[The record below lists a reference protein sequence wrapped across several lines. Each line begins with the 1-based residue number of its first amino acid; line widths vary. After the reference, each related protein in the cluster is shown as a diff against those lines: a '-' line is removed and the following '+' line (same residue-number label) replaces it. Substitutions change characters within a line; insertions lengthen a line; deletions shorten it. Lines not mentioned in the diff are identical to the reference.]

1 MDYEH
6 LSESYLQELENTST
20 APMTQEEIQFL
31 ETKQSLN
38 EIENR
43 LQELN
48 TSLCILVSKVCSI
61 LTILNS
67 IQNCVILRDN

>member
-1 MDYEH
+1 MAYEH
-6 LSESYLQELENTST
+6 LSDAYLQELENTST

-31 ETKQSLN
+31 EVKQSLN

-48 TSLCILVSKVCSI
+48 TSLCILVSKVCNI
-61 LTILNS
+61 ITILNS
-67 IQNCVILRDN
+67 IQDRIVLKE

>member
-6 LSESYLQELENTST
+6 LSDAYLQELENTST

-38 EIENR
+38 DIENR
-43 LQELN
+43 LRELN
-48 TSLCILVSKVCSI
+48 TSLCILVSKVCNI
-61 LTILNS
+61 ITILNS
-67 IQNCVILRDN
+67 IQDRIVLKE

>member
-1 MDYEH
+1 MDYER
-6 LSESYLQELENTST
+6 LSDAYLQELETTST

-31 ETKQSLN
+31 EITQSLN
-38 EIENR
+38 EIGNS

-48 TSLCILVSKVCSI
+48 TSLCVLVSKVCNI

-67 IQNCVILRDN
+67 IQNSVILRE

>member
-6 LSESYLQELENTST
+6 LSDAYLQELESMST

-31 ETKQSLN
+31 EVKQSLN

-43 LQELN
+43 LRELN
-48 TSLCILVSKVCSI
+48 TSLCILVSKVCNI
-61 LTILNS
+61 VTILNS
-67 IQNCVILRDN
+67 IQDRIVLKE

>member
-31 ETKQSLN
+31 EVKQSLN

-48 TSLCILVSKVCSI
+48 TSLCILVSKVCNIVLLSI
-61 LTILNS
+61 RANT
-67 IQNCVILRDN
+67 

>member
-31 ETKQSLN
+31 EITQSLN
-38 EIENR
+38 EIGNS

-48 TSLCILVSKVCSI
+48 TSLCILVSKVCNI

-67 IQNCVILRDN
+67 IQNSVILRE

>member
-1 MDYEH
+1 MAYEH
-6 LSESYLQELENTST
+6 LSDAYLQELENTST

-38 EIENR
+38 DIQDR

-48 TSLCILVSKVCSI
+48 ASLCILVSKVCNI
-61 LTILNS
+61 ITILNS
-67 IQNCVILRDN
+67 IQDRIVLKE

>member
-1 MDYEH
+1 MDEH
-6 LSESYLQELENTST
+6 LSDAYLQELENTST

-31 ETKQSLN
+31 EITQSLN
-38 EIENR
+38 EIGNS

-48 TSLCILVSKVCSI
+48 TSLCVLVSKVCNI

-67 IQNCVILRDN
+67 IQNSVILRE